1 MTEETLYRYF
11 KCETTPD
18 EEQFLA
24 DWLDADP
31 ANHGIFEAV
40 HLLFVRNS
48 LAGKTAQQTAPTVI
62 RPTPV
67 WRTLARYAAGV
78 AAVVLLIAGSAF
90 LTERHINNALS
101 DRMTIVEVPAGQ
113 RIRMTLEDGTSVW
126 LNAGSRMEYP
136 VAFAADQRRVKISGE
151 ALFEVTHNARRPFVV
166 ETFASY
172 IEVLG
177 TRFNVVAEESEN
189 RFSTALI
196 EGSVKVTSLCGGDQI
211 TLRPDQTATLI
222 DGHMTLGNL
231 DDPTSLQWTEGIIS
245 LRGLSFAELMEKFEK
260 AYDVQIIIARSQMPE
275 TDFTSGKIR
284 ISDGIDHALRILQHG
299 AKFTYEKNTES
310 NVITIR

>member
-31 ANHGIFEAV
+31 TNHGIFEAV

-62 RPTPV
+62 RPTHV

-90 LTERHINNALS
+90 LTERHINNTLS